1 MSDYFK
7 RVQAQTRTRFWIN
20 NVTNDEADMAIA
32 AGASGCTQNPSYTW
46 KMVTH
51 PVAKESEHAIEV
63 LKKIIKEEKDDTQV
77 LVKFQRELV
86 GEIAKHFY
94 PMWKESGGSNGYVS
108 IQADPFNETYDNI
121 MKTARFNRE
130 AGENIMIK
138 IPATGDG
145 IKAIEQCTREGIPTN
160 CTEVMSL
167 AQTVDVINAYEK
179 GSKGLSNPPV
189 SYISHIAGIFDQY
202 LAKYV
207 KENNIEISSDSL
219 FLAGKI
225 CAQKVRDYMDLRR
238 TPMRM
243 INGGAR
249 GLQHFTEWV
258 GGDVS
263 NTINWI
269 GTADKLIEQDLP
281 VIPRFD
287 SPVPSMVLD
296 ELLSKVQ
303 PFAQAYFLNGLTI
316 DQYEDYGPVELF
328 RSSFCTSW
336 SNMLNKIK
344 ELRG

>member
-1 MSDYFK
+1 MPDYFK
-7 RVQAQTRTRFWIN
+7 RVQSQTNTRFWIN
-20 NVTNDEADMAIA
+20 NVTNEEADMAIA

-46 KMVTH
+46 KMITH
-51 PVAKESEHAIEV
+51 PVKKESDHAISV
-63 LKKIIKEEKDDTQV
+63 LKNILKSETDDTKA

-86 GEIAKHFY
+86 AEIAVHFL
-94 PMWKESGGSNGYVS
+94 PMWKESGGTNGYVS

-121 MKTARFNRE
+121 METARFNRE
-130 AGENIMIK
+130 AGANIMIK

-167 AQTVDVINAYEK
+167 AQTVDVIDAYER
-179 GSKGLSNPPV
+179 GSKGMDNPPV

-202 LAKYV
+202 LGKYATSE
-207 KENNIEISSDSL
+207 KIEVSSGAMY
-219 FLAGKI
+219 LAGKI
-225 CAQKVRDYMDLRR
+225 CAQKVRDYMDMRR
-238 TPMRM
+238 TPMRL

-269 GTADKLIEQDLP
+269 GTADKLLELDGP
-281 VIPRFD
+281 VVPRFD
-287 SPVPSMVLD
+287 SPVPSLILD
-296 ELLSKVQ
+296 ELLTKLE
-303 PFAQAYFLNGLTI
+303 PFRKAYMLNGLKQ
-316 DQYEDYGPVELF
+316 DEYEDFGPVELF

-336 SNMLNKIK
+336 SNALTKIK

>member
-7 RVQAQTRTRFWIN
+7 RVQARTQTRFWIN
-20 NVTNDEADMAIA
+20 NVTNEEADMAIA

-46 KMVTH
+46 KMITH
-51 PVAKESEHAIEV
+51 PVAKESEHALSV
-63 LKKIIKEEKDDTQV
+63 LKAIIREEKDDTKA

-86 GEIAKHFY
+86 AEIAKHFL
-94 PMWKESGGSNGYVS
+94 PMWEKSGGSDGYVS

-121 MKTARFNRE
+121 METAHFNRE
-130 AGENIMIK
+130 AGPNIMIK

-167 AQTVDVINAYEK
+167 AQTIDVIDAYER
-179 GSKGLSNPPV
+179 GAKGLANPPV

-202 LAKYV
+202 LGKYV
-207 KENNIEISSDSL
+207 KAEGIDVSADAL
-219 FLAGKI
+219 YLAGKI
-225 CAQKVRDYMDLRR
+225 CAQKVREYMDIRR

-258 GGDVS
+258 GGDVA

-269 GTADKLIEQDLP
+269 GTADKLIEQDGP
-281 VIPRFD
+281 VVSRFD
-287 SPVPSMVLD
+287 APVPAFVLD
-296 ELLSKVQ
+296 ELLTKLK
-303 PFAQAYFLNGLTI
+303 PFSQAYFYNGLSI
-316 DQYEDYGPVELF
+316 DEYEEFGPVELF
-328 RSSFCTSW
+328 RSSFCDSW
-336 SNMLNKIK
+336 SNALKKIK
-344 ELRG
+344 ELRN

>member
-1 MSDYFK
+1 MPDYFK
-7 RVQAQTRTRFWIN
+7 RVQNQTNTRFWIN
-20 NVTNDEADMAIA
+20 NVTNEEADKAIA

-51 PVAKESEHAIEV
+51 PIQKEKDHAISV
-63 LKKIIKEEKDDTQV
+63 LKGILKEENDDTKA
-77 LVKFQRELV
+77 LVRFQRTLV
-86 GEIAKHFY
+86 AEIAEHFL
-94 PMWKESGGSNGYVS
+94 PMWKASGGANGYVS
-108 IQADPFNETYDNI
+108 IQADPFNETYETI
-121 MKTARFNRE
+121 METAHFNRE
-130 AGENIMIK
+130 AGPNIMIK

-167 AQTVDVINAYEK
+167 AQTADVIDAYER
-179 GSKGLSNPPV
+179 GSKGLCNPPV

-202 LAKYV
+202 LGKYV
-207 KENNIEISSDSL
+207 EKEKINISSDAL

-225 CAQKVRDYMDLRR
+225 CAQKVRSYMDMRR
-238 TPMRM
+238 TPMM
-243 INGGAR
+243 LINGGAR

-269 GTADKLIEQDLP
+269 GTADKLLELDGP

-287 SPVPSMVLD
+287 SPVPPMVLD
-296 ELLSKVQ
+296 ELLEKVA
-303 PFAQAYFLNGLTI
+303 PFKQAYMLNGLKMEE
-316 DQYEDYGPVELF
+316 YEDFGPVELF

-336 SNMLNKIK
+336 SNMLKFVR

>member
-1 MSDYFK
+1 MADYFK
-7 RVQAQTRTRFWIN
+7 RVQEQTNTRFWIN
-20 NVTNDEADMAIA
+20 NVTNEEADMAIA

-46 KMVTH
+46 KMITH
-51 PVAKESEHAIEV
+51 PVEKERQHAIEV
-63 LKKIIKEEKDDTQV
+63 LRGILEEETDDTKA
-77 LVKFQRELV
+77 LVKFQRALV
-86 GEIAKHFY
+86 AEIALHFL
-94 PMWKESGGSNGYVS
+94 PMWEKTGGKDGYVS
-108 IQADPFNETYDNI
+108 IQADPFNETYENI
-121 MKTARFNRE
+121 METARFNRE
-130 AGENIMIK
+130 AGANIMIK

-167 AQTVDVINAYEK
+167 AQTVDVIKAYEC
-179 GSKGLSNPPV
+179 GSEGMVTPPV

-202 LAKYV
+202 LGKYV
-207 KENNIEISSDSL
+207 IKEGVDISSDAM

-225 CAQKVRDYMDLRR
+225 CAQKVRDYMDMKR
-238 TPMRM
+238 TPMRL

-269 GTADKLIEQDLP
+269 GTADKLLELDGP
-281 VIPRFD
+281 VVPRFD
-287 SPVPSMVLD
+287 SPVPSIILD
-296 ELLSKVQ
+296 ELLEKLP
-303 PFAQAYFLNGLTI
+303 PFRQAYMLNGLKKEE
-316 DQYEDYGPVELF
+316 YEDFGPVELF

-336 SNMLNKIK
+336 SNALAKIR